1 MKRNYNQPH
10 SVVDAIETTYLL
22 QTIPYSDKYAG
33 PDSPQYAP
41 SKQYAPSQKYK

>member
-22 QTIPYSDKYAG
+22 QTIPMSDKTG
-33 PDSPQYAP
+33 DGSQYAP
-41 SKQYAPSQKYK
+41 SRQYAPSQKYK

>member
-22 QTIPYSDKYAG
+22 QTIPFSDKYG
-33 PDSPQYAP
+33 DEQYAP
-41 SKQYAPSQKYK
+41 SRQYAPSQKYK

>member
-22 QTIPYSDKYAG
+22 QTIPVSDKYG
-33 PDSPQYAP
+33 DEKTQYAP
-41 SKQYAPSQKYK
+41 SRQYAPSQKYK

>member
-22 QTIPYSDKYAG
+22 QTIPMSDKYG
-33 PDSPQYAP
+33 TDDIQLAP
-41 SKQYAPSQKYK
+41 SRQYAPSQKYK

>member
-22 QTIPYSDKYAG
+22 QTIPVSDKYSDG
-33 PDSPQYAP
+33 TQLAP
-41 SKQYAPSQKYK
+41 SRQYAPSQKYK